1 MLGVDEMGVDEIRV
15 EEMVVEIMDSIRSE
29 NKSYSLR
36 CSRQIIY
43 LD

>member
-15 EEMVVEIMDSIRSE
+15 EEMGVDIMNSIRSE

-36 CSRQIIY
+36 CSRQSID

>member
-1 MLGVDEMGVDEIRV
+1 MFGVDEMGVDEIRV
-15 EEMVVEIMDSIRSE
+15 EKMGVDIMDSIRSE

-36 CSRQIIY
+36 FSHQSID